1 MIQFINLS
9 EILREQYP
17 ELAKKLPNW
26 VVFIIKKIIKQDKM
40 NFYINKYK
48 NEIGVDFT
56 SKMISELNL
65 KIEIEGIE
73 NLPESGRCIFVAN
86 HVFGILDGMILGNI
100 VGKKYG
106 SFIGIG
112 NDAFLLIPQLAS
124 TVTSVNVY
132 GKCDRK
138 QLVELDK
145 IYKSDI
151 PINDF
156 PAGEVSRVYKGKI
169 QDCEWRKTFVSK
181 AITEKREIVPV
192 FFHGRNSILFYLVF
206 RLRKALG
213 IKANIELMLLPGEFF
228 RKRNASIKITIG
240 KSVHYS
246 RLDGKLNH
254 LKTALRIRNL
264 VYSLKDNPDSLPDFN

>member
-156 PAGEVSRVYKGKI
+156 PAGEVSRVYNGKI

-181 AITEKREIVPV
+181 AIAEKREIVPV
-192 FFHGRNSILFYLVF
+192 FFHGRNSMLFYLVF

-246 RLDGKLNH
+246 SLDGKLNH